1 MSEYASKDAA
11 AALARA
17 RELGSTVRNGSKWS
31 VRYQVAYGCAA
42 AVSMLAIGLLSH
54 PYNVAFG
61 IGFWI
66 LALTG
71 LSVYAA
77 RQPVARR
84 GFTRWNNGLIM
95 AWALLF
101 FAVLFPGITWFRGVE
116 AWWVPGAMLVALP
129 GLIGG
134 YLEAR
139 R

>member
-17 RELGSTVRNGSKWS
+17 QRLGSTVRNGSKWY
-31 VRYQVAYGCAA
+31 VRYQVIFGCAA
-42 AVSMLAIGLLSH
+42 AVAVLAIGLVRH
-54 PYNVAFG
+54 PYGLAAG
-61 IGFWI
+61 MGFLG
-66 LALTG
+66 LAITG

-84 GFTRWNNGLIM
+84 GFARWHVGMII
-95 AWALLF
+95 AWALLYP
-101 FAVLFPGITWFRGVE
+101 AVLIPGAVWFEGVA
-116 AWWVPGAMLVALP
+116 AWWVPGAMVVALP
-129 GLIGG
+129 GVIGG

>member
-17 RELGSTVRNGSKWS
+17 QELGSTVRNGSKWY
-31 VRYQVAYGCAA
+31 VRYQVIYGCAA
-42 AVSMLAIGLLSH
+42 AVTVLAIGLLSH
-54 PYNVAFG
+54 PYGVAIG
-61 IGFWI
+61 IGFW
-66 LALTG
+66 LLSLTG

-84 GFTRWNNGLIM
+84 GFARWHSGLIIS
-95 AWALLF
+95 WGLLY
-101 FAVLFPGITWFRGVE
+101 FAVLFPGLTWFAGVA
-116 AWWVPGAMLVALP
+116 AWWVPGAVVVALP
-129 GLIGG
+129 GVIGG

>member
-1 MSEYASKDAA
+1 MSGYASEDAA

-17 RELGSTVRNGSKWS
+17 QELGSTVRSGSKWY
-31 VRYQVAYGCAA
+31 VRYQVLYGCAS
-42 AVSMLAIGLLSH
+42 AVAVLAIGLLSH
-54 PYNVAFG
+54 PYGVAFG
-61 IGFWI
+61 MGFWV

-84 GFTRWNNGLIM
+84 GFTRWHNGLIIS
-95 AWALLF
+95 WGLLY
-101 FAVLFPGITWFRGVE
+101 FAVLFPGTTWFEGVA

>member
-1 MSEYASKDAA
+1 MSDYASKDAA

-17 RELGSTVRNGSKWS
+17 QELGSTVRNGSKWHI
-31 VRYQVAYGCAA
+31 RYQVIYGCAA
-42 AVSMLAIGLLSH
+42 AVTVLAIGLLSH
-54 PYNVAFG
+54 PYGLAVGMG
-61 IGFWI
+61 IWA

-84 GFTRWNNGLIM
+84 GSTRRLNGLIVV
-95 AWALLF
+95 WGLLHV
-101 FAVLFPGITWFRGVE
+101 AVLSPGLIWFEGVA
-116 AWWVPGAMLVALP
+116 AWWVPGALVVALP
-129 GLIGG
+129 SVIGG